1 MTKRNMRKN
10 KCVSLPLAVLCA
22 LLCAAPL
29 FACTPKESPW
39 SIREETP
46 EQAFRNDEF
55 YYSLL
60 PERGEAVI
68 TGYIGKSQEVVVP
81 AELGGCPVREIRDFG
96 SNTVKRVVL
105 PDGLLAIGA
114 EAFHHTALEEIE
126 IPDSVQRIGPDAFYS
141 TPWLDAQTDEFIV
154 VGDGVLIGCSLP
166 EAESGAEADAP
177 PTEMRIPDGVKHICL
192 SFSEE
197 PEGTYAVFIPS
208 GVRSIGDYA
217 FSRMNIASISFEE
230 GVREI
235 GAHAFDG
242 ALHIETLELPDSLLY
257 IGDGAFRGNESLRRI
272 VLGKHTKHIG
282 NYAFSS
288 CESLIS
294 VDGLSGAA
302 RIGAYAFLYTPYFNN
317 LTQEFVILGDGE
329 LVAYNGR
336 DKDVVV
342 PEGVK
347 SIVDAFSGKPI
358 ESVTLP
364 STLRG
369 IDDYAFSYATALESV
384 RFSAGCAPTSVGSYA
399 FSGCTALRTVELP
412 SSVTRIGDYAFSE
425 CTALREIT
433 LPKDL
438 RSLGRAAFQSCTAL
452 AALTLPASLNEIG
465 NYAFKSCPALKRI
478 DLPDSVYAL
487 GSGAFMECEQLTSA
501 RLPAK
506 LTYIPDCLFLLCTRL
521 QAVTMPEAV
530 ERIEA
535 QAFQQ
540 CEALEE
546 IAVPEACRDIGMSAF
561 AGTPFL
567 RRLHERD
574 GAFAVLNRVLVG
586 YDGDASEI
594 VVPDGVERVMTM
606 FSNYNAYEAALIT
619 SIVFPDSVTEIGEL
633 TLHGCHSLTTMTFG
647 DGLRIV
653 PEIKVSIRNMQAI
666 TLGRGC
672 AYISPNAFFF
682 SEDNA
687 CTFVVP
693 KGSYAARWAAEKA
706 YLHHIAT
713 YE

>member
-1 MTKRNMRKN
+1 MEFEQKETSFGEFLKQRLVQNRNTVGEVYTMTKRNMRKN
-10 KCVSLPLAVLCA
+10 KCVSLLLAVLCA

-46 EQAFRNDEF
+46 EQAFRSDEF
-55 YYSLL
+55 SYRLL

-126 IPDSVQRIGPDAFYS
+126 IPDSVQRIGPDAFCS
-141 TPWLDAQTDEFIV
+141 TPWLDAQTDEFVI
-154 VGDGVLIGCSLP
+154 VGDGVLIDWHPTDVLP
-166 EAESGAEADAP
+166 YTPYDELIIPDNVKLIAFGYMREAPKAIR
-177 PTEMRIPDGVKHICL
+177 TLTIPGTVRAIGEKAFKNMYIEKLTIGDGVK
-192 SFSEE
+192 
-197 PEGTYAVFIPS
+197 
-208 GVRSIGDYA
+208 
-217 FSRMNIASISFEE
+217 
-230 GVREI
+230 EI
-235 GAHAFDG
+235 GAGVFCSSLTGDHVTLPNSVTHIGDEAFAYNQELRAVFLGSRTESIGTG
-242 ALHIETLELPDSLLY
+242 AFQYCLNLKKVTLPPTVTHIGSDAFKETLYWHGLL
-257 IGDGAFRGNESLRRI
+257 D
-272 VLGKHTKHIG
+272 
-282 NYAFSS
+282 
-288 CESLIS
+288 
-294 VDGLSGAA
+294 
-302 RIGAYAFLYTPYFNN
+302 
-317 LTQEFVILGDGE
+317 EFVILGDGI
-329 LVAYNGR
+329 LIDYNGK

-364 STLRG
+364 STLRS
-369 IDDYAFSYATALESV
+369 IDDYAFSYTTALESV

-399 FSGCTALRTVELP
+399 FTGCTALRTVELP

-425 CTALREIT
+425 CTALREIR

-452 AALTLPASLNEIG
+452 TALTLPASLNEIG
-465 NYAFKSCPALKRI
+465 SYAFKSCPALKRI

-506 LTYIPDCLFLLCTRL
+506 LTYIPDCLFFLCTRL
-521 QAVTMPEAV
+521 QIVTMPEAV

-574 GAFAVLNRVLVG
+574 GASG
-586 YDGDASEI
+586 
-594 VVPDGVERVMTM
+594 
-606 FSNYNAYEAALIT
+606 
-619 SIVFPDSVTEIGEL
+619 
-633 TLHGCHSLTTMTFG
+633 TT
-647 DGLRIV
+647 
-653 PEIKVSIRNMQAI
+653 
-666 TLGRGC
+666 
-672 AYISPNAFFF
+672 
-682 SEDNA
+682 
-687 CTFVVP
+687 
-693 KGSYAARWAAEKA
+693 
-706 YLHHIAT
+706 AT
-713 YE
+713 RPRSSCPTV